1 MKLQAVLDFA
11 DKIKPGN
18 PYDVPTKIQWVNE
31 LEGEIQIRLL
41 NTAPQEIIRYTE
53 EDLDV
58 TLLIPT
64 PFDKVY
70 WMWLSAMI
78 DFANCEYGK
87 YQNSLQMVNDAYD
100 LYAKWFHQKFHEDTG
115 DFLYIGG
122 TTKYGLSAHEIAM
135 NHGFKGTEEEWLAAL
150 VGPIGPQG
158 PVGAGLNIVDQVATE
173 AELPNSG
180 LKAGNGYFVGE
191 GADALLFIWDG
202 KEWFFKQSLRG
213 KQGIQGKIGETGARG
228 PQGEKGDKG
237 DTGATGATGPRGAT
251 GPQGEKGD
259 KGDKGDTGNAG
270 PTGPQGPKGDKGD
283 KGEAFTYS
291 DFTPEQLGALVG
303 PAGPKGDAGAQGPK
317 GDAGPAGEV
326 GAAGKDGYTPHIGGN
341 GNWYI
346 GNTDTG
352 IKAQGENG
360 VGITNIT
367 ERTIYGVKVLYIAL
381 SDGTEKGFT
390 IPAGPKGDPG
400 KDGDDYVLTEA
411 DKQEIAEMAA
421 ELVNVPGGGETPGV
435 DGEDGG
441 YYTPTVTQPNANT
454 MRVTFSPSK
463 SDMPSVA
470 AKDID
475 LPSGSPGAD
484 GDPGQDGKDGV
495 GISTI
500 KQTTTS
506 AADGGS
512 NVFTVT
518 LTNGQTA
525 TFTVKNGSKGSAG
538 TNGKDGSD
546 GSPGADGKDG
556 EDGYTPVRGT
566 DYWTDAD
573 RAEIKSYVDE
583 AILGGAW

>member
-1 MKLQAVLDFA
+1 MLAQEETERANNQQIILDEAWKAYARFVAETVDPKNGLAETMRYYISAYQVAV
-11 DKIKPGN
+11 KHG
-18 PYDVPTKIQWVNE
+18 
-31 LEGEIQIRLL
+31 
-41 NTAPQEIIRYTE
+41 YT
-53 EDLDV
+53 
-58 TLLIPT
+58 
-64 PFDKVY
+64 
-70 WMWLSAMI
+70 
-78 DFANCEYGK
+78 
-87 YQNSLQMVNDAYD
+87 
-100 LYAKWFHQKFHEDTG
+100 
-115 DFLYIGG
+115 
-122 TTKYGLSAHEIAM
+122 
-135 NHGFKGTEEEWLAAL
+135 GTEAEWIISLK
-150 VGPIGPQG
+150 GDKGDT
-158 PVGAGLNIVDQVATE
+158 GAGLNIRGQVDAE
-173 AELPNSG
+173 AQLPTLG
-180 LKAGNGYFVGE
+180 EKEAGTGYFVGE

-317 GDAGPAGEV
+317 GDTGPAGEV

-346 GNTDTG
+346 GDTDTG

-360 VGITNIT
+360 VSITDIT
-367 ERTIYGVKVLYIAL
+367 ERTISGVKVLYIAL

-390 IPAGPKGDPG
+390 LPVGAKGDPG

-421 ELVNVPGGGETPGV
+421 ELVDVPGGGETPGV

-470 AKDID
+470 AKDIA
-475 LPSGSPGAD
+475 LPSGSPGKD
-484 GDPGQDGKDGV
+484 GDDGVSPTVSVSKSGKVTTITIKDANGTKTAQINDGNDGGPGQDGEDGV

-500 KQTTTS
+500 RQTTTS
-506 AADGGS
+506 AEDGGS

-525 TFTVKNGSKGSAG
+525 TFTVKNGSKGSQG
-538 TNGKDGSD
+538 NPGKDGD
-546 GSPGADGKDG
+546 
-556 EDGYTPVRGT
+556 DGYTPLRGT

-573 RAEIKSYVDE
+573 KAEIKSYVDD